1 MANRPTFKRK
11 TLSAAVATSC
21 ALIAIQAQAQAPQVE
36 EIIVTAA
43 HREQSVLDVPYN
55 ISAVSGEV
63 LEMAH
68 IVDNADLMRYIPG
81 VGVVDRGYRNSGVL
95 NGVTIRGLNLNG
107 SALGD
112 YALNTVPSVSTYVDQ
127 TPIYANFLL
136 RDINRVEVLRGPQ
149 GTLYGSGSLGGTVR
163 YIMNEP
169 SLDDTHGKV
178 NAGVAQAEGSEGI
191 NRNAY
196 GVFNLPLSE
205 TVAVRVSGGR
215 IDNDGIVDYV
225 NVYELDA
232 NGVPVAPSGVLSTD
246 AVFENRED
254 ADTVEIDHLRA
265 SLLFEP
271 NDSARFIL
279 SHQYQS
285 DDIGGRRQQTVGLD
299 GLGEAYGDYQ
309 NGSVQLEPSSR
320 DVDMTSLEAEFDLG
334 FATLSSSTSAYEH
347 TGESVSENTGFY
359 AQLGWLGAYYYNY
372 SRPMASAYRSYDDQA
387 FTQEIRLVSNGDG
400 AFDYVAGIYYRD
412 QDTDST
418 QTSSLVGFKDYADLL
433 FGGPVSLV
441 ISDVDFDYS
450 REENFVD
457 KAVFGE
463 LTYHASDSFRVTG
476 GLRYFENEF
485 SSDFFAQIGL
495 YTSFNVSD
503 TASSTTKEDDV
514 LFKLNAS
521 WDVGEDTMLYGT
533 MSEGY
538 RRGGSNALP
547 TAGFFAED
555 PAWLA
560 YASDSNTNYE
570 LGVKGSQGSTRYSAA
585 VYYVD
590 WQDVQVDTATTNFAF
605 FAAANGESAATQ
617 GLELELEGFLTE
629 ALHYT
634 AGYAYTDAKLS
645 GDLVTPT
652 GGVIA
657 ADGARLPGSSEHTIS
672 LALDHSSELF
682 GMLWINRLDAYYQ
695 SSTENAVNS
704 SARFNAELD
713 GFSLYHLSTTLVGDE
728 WDASVY
734 IRNLT
739 NEEGTTGL
747 FSEAYMGTSAA
758 QNYLGNGS
766 KEFLVQP
773 RTLGMTISYKF

>member
-1 MANRPTFKRK
+1 MANRPNFKRT

-21 ALIAIQAQAQAPQVE
+21 ALMALQAQAQQVE
-36 EIIVTAA
+36 EIIVTSS

-55 ISAVSGEV
+55 ISAVPGEV

-163 YIMNEP
+163 YIMNDP
-169 SLDDTHGKV
+169 VLGDTHGKL

-196 GVFNLPLSE
+196 GVFNLPVGD
-205 TVAVRVSGGR
+205 TAAVRVSAGR
-215 IDNDGIVDYV
+215 IDNDGIIDYV

-232 NGVPVAPSGVLSTD
+232 SGNPSAPNGLLSTD

-254 ADTVEIDHLRA
+254 ADTVKIDHLRA
-265 SLLFEP
+265 AILFEP
-271 NDSARFIL
+271 NDRSKFIL

-285 DDIGGRRQQTVGLD
+285 DEIGGRRQQTNGLD
-299 GLGEAYGDYQ
+299 GLGEAYDDYE
-309 NGSVQLEPSSR
+309 NGSIQLEPSSR
-320 DVDMTSLEAEFDLG
+320 EANMTSLEAEFDLG
-334 FATLSSSTSAYEH
+334 FATLSSSTSTYEH

-372 SRPMASAYRSYDDQA
+372 ARPMASAHRSYDDQA
-387 FTQEIRLVSNGDG
+387 FTQEIRLVSNSDG
-400 AFDYVAGIYYRD
+400 AFDYVAGLYYRD
-412 QDTDST
+412 QDTSST
-418 QTSSLVGFKDYADLL
+418 QTSSLVGFKNWADAA
-433 FGGPVSLV
+433 FPPVAAFVL
-441 ISDVDFDYS
+441 DDNDFDYARDES
-450 REENFVD
+450 FVD
-457 KAVFGE
+457 KAIFGE
-463 LTYHASDSFRVTG
+463 LTYHVSDEFRVTG
-476 GLRYFENEF
+476 GVRYFENEF
-485 SSDFFAQIGL
+485 TSDFFAQIGL
-495 YTSFNVSD
+495 YSFFRVND
-503 TASSTTKEDDV
+503 TASATTKEDDA

-521 WDVGEDTMLYGT
+521 WDVGEDTMVYGT
-533 MSEGY
+533 VSEGY
-538 RRGGSNALP
+538 RRGGSNAVP
-547 TAGFFAED
+547 TAGTFAED

-570 LGVKGSQGSTRYSAA
+570 FGIKGTQGETRYSAA
-585 VYYVD
+585 IYFVD
-590 WQDVQVDTATTNFAF
+590 WQDVQVDTATTNWAF
-605 FAAANGESAATQ
+605 FAAANGDSATTQ

-629 ALHYT
+629 SLHYT
-634 AGYAYTDAKLS
+634 AGYAYTDAELS
-645 GDLVTPT
+645 GDLSTPT
-652 GGVIA
+652 GTIIA
-657 ADGARLPGSSEHTIS
+657 EDGARLPGSSEHTIS

-682 GMLWINRLDAYYQ
+682 GMLWVNRLDAYYQ
-695 SSTENAVNS
+695 SSTENAVNTS
-704 SARFNAELD
+704 PTFNAELD
-713 GFSLYHLSTTLVGDE
+713 GFSLFHLSSTLVGDE
-728 WDASVY
+728 WDASIYV
-734 IRNLT
+734 RNLT
-739 NEEGTTGL
+739 NEVGTTGL

-773 RTLGMTISYKF
+773 RTLGITVSYKF